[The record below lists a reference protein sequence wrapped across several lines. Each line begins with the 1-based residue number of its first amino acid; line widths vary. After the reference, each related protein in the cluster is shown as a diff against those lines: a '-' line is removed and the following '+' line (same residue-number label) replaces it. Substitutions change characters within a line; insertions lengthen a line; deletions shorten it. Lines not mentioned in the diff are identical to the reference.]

1 MKRMRDFVRTPL
13 RSVLEVDELIS
24 LHYFEYVKDFQG
36 VGESHDFWELVY
48 VDYGEVQAST
58 GSKLHRLS
66 QGDMVF
72 HQPMEM
78 HNVYATGDFA
88 NVFIIS
94 FECKSPAMEFF
105 SKKVLH
111 LSRRERDLVAQL
123 WQEGQQLF
131 AAPYDIMDQTQL
143 VIRGDAPFG
152 QEQVVKNLLELLLI
166 HLISSNT
173 LPQTEPVTDTRG
185 RRQNEKRLVEAISD
199 ILNQN
204 LYRSI
209 TLDEICS
216 QVSFSKSYVEKVFK
230 EHTGDGIIK
239 YFNKLKVA
247 EAKRLISEGKYRYTE
262 IAEMLGF
269 GSIHYFSRTFKLHTN
284 MTPSGYEKSVKAR
297 ALL

>member
-1 MKRMRDFVRTPL
+1 MRDFVRTPL
-13 RSVLEVDELIS
+13 CPVLEVKEMIS

-48 VDYGEVQAST
+48 VDYGEIQASAGAKT
-58 GSKLHRLS
+58 HHMS

-78 HNVYATGDFA
+78 HNVFACGSFA
-88 NVFIIS
+88 NVLIVS
-94 FECKSPAMEFF
+94 FECSSPAMEFF
-105 SKKVLH
+105 NKKVLH
-111 LSRRERDLVAQL
+111 LNHKERDLVARL
-123 WQEGQQLF
+123 WQEGQLLF
-131 AAPYDIMDQTQL
+131 APPYDIMDQTQL
-143 VIRGDAPFG
+143 VKREDAPFG

-166 HLISSNT
+166 QLIGSNT
-173 LPQTEPVTDTRG
+173 APQTQPVADTRG
-185 RRQNEKRLVEAISD
+185 RRQNEKRLVEAIAE

-239 YFNKLKVA
+239 YFNKMKVA